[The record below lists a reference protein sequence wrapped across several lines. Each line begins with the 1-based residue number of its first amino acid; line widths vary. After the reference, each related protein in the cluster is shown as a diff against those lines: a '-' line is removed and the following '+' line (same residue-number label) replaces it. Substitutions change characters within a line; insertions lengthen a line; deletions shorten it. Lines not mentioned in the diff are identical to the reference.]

1 VIGPLQKKKKVAIM
15 EALKNLKILWKD
27 EVPPPLA
34 HLYRLEGEDFVQNIW
49 YESEALLGTHW
60 EPREHIENLM

>member
-1 VIGPLQKKKKVAIM
+1 M
-15 EALKNLKILWKD
+15 EAPKNLKILWKD